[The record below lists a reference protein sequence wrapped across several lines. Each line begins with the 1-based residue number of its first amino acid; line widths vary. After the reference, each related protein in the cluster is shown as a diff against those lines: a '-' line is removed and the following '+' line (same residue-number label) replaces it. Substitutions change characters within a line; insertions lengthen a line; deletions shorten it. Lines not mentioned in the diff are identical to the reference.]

1 LLLPHG
7 YEGQGPDHSSARIE
21 RFLLLCAEENMT
33 VAQPSTPA
41 SYFHLLRWHMANP
54 ARRPLIV
61 FTPKSML
68 RLKAAAS
75 SLADFTTGNFKTL
88 IDDPTVTN
96 ATRLIF
102 CSGKVYHDL
111 TAERAKLGENTTAIV
126 RIEQLYPLPAQAMR
140 EVAAK
145 HPNASMLWVQ
155 DEPANQGP
163 WPFIALNT
171 LEVFDGRVLRRVSR
185 RASAAPAT
193 GNHHLH
199 EEEQKALIFE
209 AFQR

>member
-1 LLLPHG
+1 
-7 YEGQGPDHSSARIE
+7 
-21 RFLLLCAEENMT
+21 M
-33 VAQPSTPA
+33 
-41 SYFHLLRWHMANP
+41 
-54 ARRPLIV
+54 
-61 FTPKSML
+61 
-68 RLKAAAS
+68 
-75 SLADFTTGNFKTL
+75 
-88 IDDPTVTN
+88 
-96 ATRLIF
+96 
-102 CSGKVYHDL
+102 
-111 TAERAKLGENTTAIV
+111 GENTTAIV

-145 HPNASMLWVQ
+145 HPNATMLWVQ